1 MAQAV
6 AIIQHFK
13 EPIKVL
19 KIRPVREEQIDI
31 LRPWDYF
38 DGASKDHQ
46 SLCGGG
52 GVLYKS
58 EFHYFHIVAGLGRG
72 SNNYA
77 ELMSL
82 RLLML
87 FALEQGFRS
96 LQIFGDSMLVID
108 WAMEIHQC
116 HVMVLLP
123 ILEEV
128 IRLKQSFTQITF
140 SHVYRERNVM
150 ADQLSKEATQQHLDF
165 GSWRITSHLPEGSFS
180 YYHRPFHDGFVAQ
193 I

>member
-1 MAQAV
+1 M
-6 AIIQHFK
+6 
-13 EPIKVL
+13 
-19 KIRPVREEQIDI
+19 
-31 LRPWDYF
+31 
-38 DGASKDHQ
+38 
-46 SLCGGG
+46 
-52 GVLYKS
+52 
-58 EFHYFHIVAGLGRG
+58 AGLGRG

-87 FALEQGFRS
+87 FALEQGCLS

-108 WAMEIHQC
+108 WEKEIKQC

-128 IRLKQSFTQITF
+128 IRLKQSFNQITF

-150 ADQLSKEATQQHLDF
+150 VDQLSKEATQ
-165 GSWRITSHLPEGSFS
+165 
-180 YYHRPFHDGFVAQ
+180 
-193 I
+193 